1 MANLHQDFPVYNWQQ
16 NKGYPTIAHRKA
28 VIVHGL
34 SPFHRK
40 TFNVSDPQLQITF
53 NQEETKQ

>member
-1 MANLHQDFPVYNWQQ
+1 MTNLHADFPIYNWQQ
-16 NKGYPTIAHRKA
+16 NKGYPTISHRKA
-28 VIVHGL
+28 VIEFGL

-53 NQEETKQ
+53 TKEF

>member
-1 MANLHQDFPVYNWQQ
+1 MANLHVDYPHYNWQQ

-28 VIVHGL
+28 VIELGL

-40 TFNVSDPQLQITF
+40 TFNVRDPQLDLFSKTV
-53 NQEETKQ
+53 